1 VRFFFT
7 MPAVWWTLECDKTK
21 QSGNDGKPRN
31 EIMAPTFGL
40 RTHARGVNFSSHRGS
55 NACVVPQCCALLYSI
70 FLLHRNGV

>member
-40 RTHARGVNFSSHRGS
+40 RTHAREITFSSISCIASRPGTIQIIRG
-55 NACVVPQCCALLYSI
+55 VPLNLLCS
-70 FLLHRNGV
+70 